1 MLQVTFP
8 TEGDGREWQFLH
20 GHFTYSKTIYTSNSF
35 YFHFTGSTLG
45 LAFLDFSLFLQWLF
59 FPIFLKIDV
68 YCSMSCL
75 HCLENSRL
83 GSSIGVVLDGETIL
97 VWHFSVC

>member
-83 GSSIGVVLDGETIL
+83 GSSIGVVLDGEKIF